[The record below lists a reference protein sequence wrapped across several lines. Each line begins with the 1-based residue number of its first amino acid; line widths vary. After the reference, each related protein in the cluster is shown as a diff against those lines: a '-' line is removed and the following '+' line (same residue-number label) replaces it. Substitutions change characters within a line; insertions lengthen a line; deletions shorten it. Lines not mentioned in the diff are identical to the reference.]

1 MKRFCQPIQTH
12 ESSSKLSRCR
22 QLLRPKRL
30 GIALTG
36 LLAFWVVLLSAC
48 QTAEIKP
55 LEIVTGDTCARCKAP
70 ITEKHFAAEFVTKDR
85 FVRKFDDISCLIQHA
100 AKVGKNN
107 IAAYYVAD
115 FPSQKWLKAEE
126 AHFVQSDQIS
136 TPKNSGILAFKDEAQ
151 AKTLASQYQAKLV
164 KFSDLIK

>member
-1 MKRFCQPIQTH
+1 MH
-12 ESSSKLSRCR
+12 GSSWKLSRCR
-22 QLLRPKRL
+22 QFVRSKRL
-30 GIALTG
+30 GFAFTG
-36 LLAFWVVLLSAC
+36 LLAFWVVWLSAC

-55 LEIVTGDTCARCKAP
+55 LDIVTGDTCVRCKAP
-70 ITEKHFAAEFVTKDR
+70 ITEKRFAAEFVTKDR
-85 FVRKFDDISCLIQHA
+85 FVRKFDDISCMVQHA
-100 AKVGKNN
+100 TKVGKSN

-151 AKTLASQYQAKLV
+151 ARTLASQYQAKLLS
-164 KFSDLIK
+164 FSDLMK